1 MKSLFSL
8 SNIITAILV
17 IFGAALFF
25 SPAFKGV
32 VLRGLAETGLFQ
44 PKVPENGTQ
53 AKPVQAALN
62 ARDEILFKSAE
73 GELINLSAQRGKV
86 VFINFWATWCPPCV
100 AEMPSLE
107 RLYQKYGENKDV
119 VFLLVSFDSSPE
131 KALQFMEKNGYS
143 LPVHMLAAE
152 LPADF
157 QSQGIPTTFLISPS
171 GEVAWRQLGMANFE
185 SPEFEE
191 LFSGLLP

>member
-1 MKSLFSL
+1 
-8 SNIITAILV
+8 
-17 IFGAALFF
+17 
-25 SPAFKGV
+25 
-32 VLRGLAETGLFQ
+32 
-44 PKVPENGTQ
+44 
-53 AKPVQAALN
+53 
-62 ARDEILFKSAE
+62 
-73 GELINLSAQRGKV
+73 
-86 VFINFWATWCPPCV
+86 

-119 VFLLVSFDSSPE
+119 VFLLVSFDSSPD

-171 GEVAWRQLGMANFE
+171 GEVAWRQLGRANFE
-185 SPEFEE
+185 SPEFDE